1 MKTVAIKPPY
11 IKLGQLLKLLDLIE
25 SGGAEKGFLNT
36 HDVMVNDVVEKRR
49 GRKLVKGDI
58 VKIDQQVYQIIEN
71 ED

>member
-25 SGGAEKGFLNT
+25 SGGAEKAFLNT